1 MGPDMELTI
10 LFGKLFATVFSVAA
24 YPASLPIPVMN
35 PNRMRINNVPPLTGS
50 VLSSEASYTPFIPRY
65 PVKSSTKEIAKDSRG
80 PLESA
85 SFPRNG
91 ADPYT
96 PTTGVHEIVAF
107 HTQIPRRT
115 ISTQTY
121 QILLCV

>member
-1 MGPDMELTI
+1 MHN
-10 LFGKLFATVFSVAA
+10 
-24 YPASLPIPVMN
+24 IP
-35 PNRMRINNVPPLTGS
+35 PSAGS
-50 VLSSEASYTPFIPRY
+50 VLPSEASYTPLIPRY
-65 PVKSSTKEIAKDSRG
+65 PVRSSTKERAKDSRG

-96 PTTGVHEIVAF
+96 PTVECLNEFVAL
-107 HTQIPRRT
+107 HAQVSRRT
-115 ISTQTY
+115 VSAQTN